1 MLVDSSVLNCLEQ
14 LQKYQTELMKELKD
28 TSKEEKE
35 KVKEMDKKL
44 DSCSQLIQSIIKFRR
59 SL

>member
-1 MLVDSSVLNCLEQ
+1 MLVDNSVLNCLEQ

-28 TSKEEKE
+28 TNKEEKE
-35 KVKEMDKKL
+35 KVKDMDKKL

>member
-1 MLVDSSVLNCLEQ
+1 MLVDNSVLNCLEQ

-28 TSKEEKE
+28 TNKEEKE
-35 KVKEMDKKL
+35 KVKGMDKKL